1 MNTIHSVN
9 FDMDGTI
16 ANLYGRATWLEEL
29 RSYDPTPYAVAEVML
44 NMSLLARY
52 IHKVQR
58 KGIKVNII
66 SWLSKEP
73 NEEYDLAVTQAKLNW
88 LRKHLPSV
96 EFDAIYIVPYGT
108 PKSTFAPSTGWN
120 ILFDDEE
127 RNIQEW
133 EQSEQGL
140 GFSPSQ
146 IIEVLK
152 NI

>member
-1 MNTIHSVN
+1 
-9 FDMDGTI
+9 
-16 ANLYGRATWLEEL
+16 
-29 RSYDPTPYAVAEVML
+29 
-44 NMSLLARY
+44 
-52 IHKVQR
+52 
-58 KGIKVNII
+58 
-66 SWLSKEP
+66 
-73 NEEYDLAVTQAKLNW
+73 